1 MNPIAKA
8 LWYIDSH
15 YEQDI
20 SLEAIADCAG
30 VSRFHL
36 LRAFGA
42 ATGQSIM
49 RYVRGRRL
57 TQAAAQLAS
66 GADDILS
73 VALSVGYG
81 SHEAF
86 TRAFREQFGL
96 TPEEVRKQRHIDNLP
111 LTEQFT
117 MNAISMAEIKPPRFV
132 DGKLLLVAGLHRH
145 FDCETSGGGIP
156 GLWQRFGAYIGH
168 ISVQTGT
175 SAYGVVYN
183 TDEAGSMDYLC
194 AVEVREFAGLPPE
207 FTTLRIPAQR
217 YAVFTHTEHISAI
230 RNTWNAIWN
239 SWLPQSGHKCA
250 DAPFF
255 ERYGETFDPVSGN
268 GGVELWVPLEK

>member
-20 SLEAIADCAG
+20 TLEDIADCAG

-49 RYVRGRRL
+49 QYVRGRRL
-57 TQAAAQLAS
+57 TQAAGQLAG
-66 GADDILS
+66 GAADILT

-86 TRAFREQFGL
+86 TRAFREQFGM
-96 TPEEVRKQRHIDNLP
+96 TPEEVRNQRHIDNLP
-111 LTEQFT
+111 ITEQLT
-117 MNAISMAEIKPPRFV
+117 MNAMTTVELEPPRFV
-132 DGKLLLVAGLHRH
+132 DGKLLLVAGLHQH
-145 FDCETSGGGIP
+145 FDCVTSGGGIP

-168 ISVQTGT
+168 ISVQVGNV
-175 SAYGVVYN
+175 AYGVVYN
-183 TDEAGSMDYLC
+183 TDEAGNMDYLC
-194 AVEVREFAGLPPE
+194 AVEVREFTGLPPG
-207 FTTLRIPAQR
+207 FTTLRIPERR
-217 YAVFTHTEHISAI
+217 YAVFTHTEHISTI

-239 SWLPQSGHKCA
+239 SWLPQSGHHCA

-255 ERYGETFDPVSGN
+255 ERYPETFDPQSGN
-268 GGVELWVPLEK
+268 GGLELWVPLEQ